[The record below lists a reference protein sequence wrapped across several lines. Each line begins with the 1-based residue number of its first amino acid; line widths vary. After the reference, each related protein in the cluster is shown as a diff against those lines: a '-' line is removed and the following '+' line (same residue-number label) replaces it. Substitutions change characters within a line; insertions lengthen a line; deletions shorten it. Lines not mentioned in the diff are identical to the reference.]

1 MGLPVVQ
8 VGRSVNNNTQRLL
21 PLQRNCECAEC
32 RRNELFPELLDVLCD
47 VDALNDT
54 VAGHEIVGVSL
65 RNPFVVRTP
74 EPLDQVV
81 GRTVGPFRRLVA

>member
-21 PLQRNCECAEC
+21 PLQRNCECAGC
-32 RRNELFPELLDVLCD
+32 RRNELLPELSDVLCY
-47 VDALNDT
+47 VDSLNDT

-65 RNPFVVRTP
+65 RNPFVVRAP

>member
-1 MGLPVVQ
+1 M
-8 VGRSVNNNTQRLL
+8 
-21 PLQRNCECAEC
+21 
-32 RRNELFPELLDVLCD
+32 PELPDELCY

-54 VAGHEIVGVSL
+54 GAGHEIVGVSL